1 MPDFLADHPKLYSI
15 LSKGI
20 HELSEDECLKHF
32 PVVKVGI
39 ELILDDK
46 LEILR
51 RRQKLEEAS
60 EAIYQTGVQIGK

>member
-1 MPDFLADHPKLYSI
+1 M
-15 LSKGI
+15 
-20 HELSEDECLKHF
+20 CLLPQNDLTRHF

-46 LEILR
+46 LEMIR

-60 EAIYQTGVQIGK
+60 KAIHQAGVEIGQ